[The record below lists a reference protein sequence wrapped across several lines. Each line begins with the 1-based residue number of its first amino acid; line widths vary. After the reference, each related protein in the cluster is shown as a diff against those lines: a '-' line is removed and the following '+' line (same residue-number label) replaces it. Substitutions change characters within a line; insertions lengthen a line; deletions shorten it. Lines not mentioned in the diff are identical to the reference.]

1 MEIFSPSPSSGVPAG
16 RIVLSIGLSTADTAH
31 MGSNEIRVLVVDDDA
46 DLRSALTEYIS
57 RLGATVR
64 TAGSVEEAKRLLE
77 TEPVAFDLVLTDLK
91 IPGGSGMDVLRAAHA
106 RSIDSLVTI
115 ITGYASIETAIE
127 AIRLGA
133 YNYVTKPFSLSEIGV
148 QVRNMIERVTLS
160 KENARLS
167 VRLQELY
174 QQVNR
179 VQTERMDV
187 VKFQEDV
194 LRMLQENNRKLD
206 QVLALHST
214 RPPATPLFAPHTEKS
229 AVTTLVQAIEKFDK
243 LRGSSGVSH
252 RELEEKKRDLIEEFV
267 GHF

>member
-1 MEIFSPSPSSGVPAG
+1 
-16 RIVLSIGLSTADTAH
+16 
-31 MGSNEIRVLVVDDDA
+31 MGSNGVDISVLVVDDDA

-57 RLGATVR
+57 KMGVRVR
-64 TAGSVEEAKRLLE
+64 TAGNLAEAQKLLQ
-77 TEPVAFDLVLTDLK
+77 TEAVPFDLVLCDLK
-91 IPGGSGMDVLRAAHA
+91 IPGGSGMDVLRAAHT
-106 RSIDSLVTI
+106 RSPESLVTI

-133 YNYVTKPFSLSEIGV
+133 YNYITKPFSLSEIGV

-179 VQTERMDV
+179 AQNERADV
-187 VKFQEDV
+187 FRLHEEIS
-194 LRMLQENNRKLD
+194 RNIQENTRRLDKL
-206 QVLALHST
+206 LMLHST
-214 RPPATPLFAPHTEKS
+214 TMTGVRTPVVGPDKS
-229 AVTTLVQAIEKFDK
+229 AILTLIKAIERLDK
-243 LRGSSGVSH
+243 LKETTGISPV
-252 RELEEKKRDLIEEFV
+252 ELEEKKRDLVEEFI

>member
-1 MEIFSPSPSSGVPAG
+1 
-16 RIVLSIGLSTADTAH
+16 
-31 MGSNEIRVLVVDDDA
+31 MGSNGVDISVLVVDDDA

-57 RLGATVR
+57 KMGVRVR
-64 TAGSVEEAKRLLE
+64 TAGNLAEAQKLLQ
-77 TEPVAFDLVLTDLK
+77 TEAVPFDLVLCDLK
-91 IPGGSGMDVLRAAHA
+91 IPGGSGMDVLRAAHT
-106 RSIDSLVTI
+106 RSPESLVTI

-133 YNYVTKPFSLSEIGV
+133 YNYITKPFSLSEIGV

-179 VQTERMDV
+179 AQNERADV
-187 VKFQEDV
+187 FRLHEEIS
-194 LRMLQENNRKLD
+194 RNIQENTRRLDKL
-206 QVLALHST
+206 LMLHST
-214 RPPATPLFAPHTEKS
+214 TMTGVRTPVVRPDKS
-229 AVTTLVQAIEKFDK
+229 AILTLIKAIERLDK
-243 LRGSSGVSH
+243 LRETTGISPV
-252 RELEEKKRDLIEEFV
+252 ELEEKKRDLVEEFV

>member
-1 MEIFSPSPSSGVPAG
+1 
-16 RIVLSIGLSTADTAH
+16 
-31 MGSNEIRVLVVDDDA
+31 MGSNGVDISVLVVDDDA

-57 RLGATVR
+57 KMGVRVR
-64 TAGSVEEAKRLLE
+64 TAGNLAEAQKLLQ
-77 TEPVAFDLVLTDLK
+77 TEAVPFDLVLCDLK
-91 IPGGSGMDVLRAAHA
+91 IPGGSGMDVLRAAHT
-106 RSIDSLVTI
+106 RSPESLVTI

-133 YNYVTKPFSLSEIGV
+133 YNYITKPFSLSEIGV

-179 VQTERMDV
+179 AQNERADV
-187 VKFQEDV
+187 FRLHEEIS
-194 LRMLQENNRKLD
+194 RNIQENTRRLDKL
-206 QVLALHST
+206 LMLHST
-214 RPPATPLFAPHTEKS
+214 TMTGVRTPVVRPDKS
-229 AVTTLVQAIEKFDK
+229 AILTLIKAIERLDK
-243 LRGSSGVSH
+243 LKETTGISPV
-252 RELEEKKRDLIEEFV
+252 ELEEKKRDLVEEFV